1 MTEVLG
7 KTTTLDKDLPAIKES
22 SMTMQQATRI
32 LFRFNHILAHM
43 GLPENVNQAIQV
55 IQRYVFMIRMLEMS
69 TTWLA
74 GGTPYGAIMG
84 VLGVIS
90 VMISSTELDARR

>member
-1 MTEVLG
+1 MTDVLE
-7 KTTTLDKDLPAIKES
+7 KTNTLNAALPAVKES
-22 SMTMQQATRI
+22 SMTMQEATRI

-69 TTWLA
+69 ATWLA